1 MTTGIAK
8 ANGIDIAY
16 ETFGNPNARPLL
28 AVMGLGAQMIAWDD
42 EFMEKL
48 AANDFHVIRFD
59 NRDTGLST
67 KMENAPAPNVQAAM
81 TGDTSSASYTLNDMA
96 DDAVGLMDTLGVSR
110 AHIMGASMGGMIV
123 QAMAIRHPRRIVS
136 MTSIMSTTGARDV
149 GQAKPE
155 AMAVLL
161 APPAKSRDE
170 AIEMSVTSSKVI
182 GATGFPFDE
191 ARVRSIAAR
200 SYDRSNYP
208 VGMARQLVGIVA
220 SGDRTEALKQV
231 RVPTVV
237 IHGDVDPLV
246 TLSGG
251 QATAA
256 AIPGA
261 KLVTIPGMG
270 HDLPEGAWDTIVNA
284 VVENAARAAAP
295 VQA

>member
-1 MTTGIAK
+1 MTTGTAK
-8 ANGIDIAY
+8 ANGIEIAY

-42 EFMEKL
+42 DFMEKL

-81 TGDTSSASYTLNDMA
+81 AGDTSSASYTLYDMA
-96 DDAVGLMDTLGVSR
+96 ADAVGLMDALDIR
-110 AHIMGASMGGMIV
+110 KAHIMGASMGGMIV
-123 QAMAIRHPRRIVS
+123 QAMAIRHPERILS

-161 APPAKSRDE
+161 APPPKTREES
-170 AIEMSVTSSKVI
+170 IEMRVSSSKVI

-191 ARVRSIAAR
+191 ARVRSLAGR

-220 SGDRTEALKQV
+220 TGDRTEALKQV
-231 RVPTVV
+231 RIPTIV
-237 IHGDVDPLV
+237 IHGEADPLV

-270 HDLPEGAWDTIVNA
+270 HDLPQGAWDTIVDA
-284 VVENAARAAAP
+284 IVENAARAEA
-295 VQA
+295 VV

>member
-1 MTTGIAK
+1 MAK

-67 KMENAPAPNVQAAM
+67 KIENAPAPNVQAAM
-81 TGDTSSASYTLNDMA
+81 AGDTSSASYTLYDMA
-96 DDAVGLMDTLGVSR
+96 DDAVGLMDALDIR
-110 AHIMGASMGGMIV
+110 KAHIMGASMGGMIV
-123 QAMAIRHPRRIVS
+123 QAMAIRHPERILS
-136 MTSIMSTTGARDV
+136 MTSIMSTSGARDV

-161 APPAKSRDE
+161 APPPKTREE
-170 AIEMSVTSSKVI
+170 AIEMRVNSSKVI

-191 ARVRSIAAR
+191 ARVRALAGR
-200 SYDRSNYP
+200 SYDRANYP

-220 SGDRTEALKQV
+220 TGDRTEALKQV
-231 RVPTVV
+231 HIPTVV
-237 IHGDVDPLV
+237 IHGEADPLV

-251 QATAA
+251 EATAA

-270 HDLPEGAWDTIVNA
+270 HDLPQGAWDTVVNA
-284 VVENAARAAAP
+284 IVENAARAEAK
-295 VQA
+295 V

>member
-16 ETFGNPNARPLL
+16 ETFGNPSARPLL

-42 EFMEKL
+42 DFLEQL

-67 KMENAPAPNVQAAM
+67 KMENAPAPNVQAAIA
-81 TGDTSSASYTLNDMA
+81 GDTSSASYTLYDMA
-96 DDAVGLMDTLGVSR
+96 DDAVGLMDALAVRR

-123 QAMAIRHPRRIVS
+123 QAMAIRHPGRILS

-161 APPAKSRDE
+161 APPANSREE
-170 AIEMSVTSSKVI
+170 AIEMRVSSSKVI

-191 ARVRSIAAR
+191 ARVRSLAGR

-220 SGDRTEALKQV
+220 SGDRTEALKHV

-270 HDLPEGAWDTIVNA
+270 HDLPQGAWNTIVSA
-284 VVENAARAAAP
+284 VVENAARAEAAIR
-295 VQA
+295 A

>member
-1 MTTGIAK
+1 MTTGTAK
-8 ANGIDIAY
+8 ANGIEIAY

-42 EFMEKL
+42 DFMEKL

-81 TGDTSSASYTLNDMA
+81 AGDTSSASYTLYDMA
-96 DDAVGLMDTLGVSR
+96 ADAVGLMDALAIR
-110 AHIMGASMGGMIV
+110 KAHIMGASMGGMIV
-123 QAMAIRHPRRIVS
+123 QAMAIRHPERILS

-161 APPAKSRDE
+161 APPPKTREE
-170 AIEMSVTSSKVI
+170 AIEMRVSSSKVI

-191 ARVRSIAAR
+191 ARVRSLAGR

-220 SGDRTEALKQV
+220 TGDRTEALKQV
-231 RVPTVV
+231 RIPTIV
-237 IHGDVDPLV
+237 IHGEADPLV

-261 KLVTIPGMG
+261 KLITIPGMG
-270 HDLPEGAWDTIVNA
+270 HDLPQGAWDTIVDA
-284 VVENAARAAAP
+284 IVENAARAEA
-295 VQA
+295 VV